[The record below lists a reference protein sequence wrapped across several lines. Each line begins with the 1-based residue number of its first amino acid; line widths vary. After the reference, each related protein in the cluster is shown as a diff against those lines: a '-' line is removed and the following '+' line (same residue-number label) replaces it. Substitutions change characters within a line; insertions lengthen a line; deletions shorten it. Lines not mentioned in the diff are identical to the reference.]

1 MNQKQ
6 IEKIVEKYID
16 GKLKK
21 LTEEKNTYKKVE
33 NLLKYYNR
41 FIRRID
47 LIEANLDNIVL
58 KKSTGFTDI
67 PKTNNAFKTEME
79 KKEEIKESLLRR
91 LEKYKILVQLVETAM
106 EEIKDDKYFKIIELR
121 YFDKKN
127 IEEIAEELGIGVT
140 SVKRHRN
147 RLVTDLCEIIF
158 PEETLEK
165 IF

>member
-47 LIEANLDNIVL
+47 LIEANLNNIVL

-67 PKTNNAFKTEME
+67 PKTNNAFKSEME
-79 KKEEIKESLLRR
+79 KKEEIEESLLRR
-91 LEKYKILVQLVETAM
+91 LEKYKILVQLVETAL

-127 IEEIAEELGIGVT
+127 IEEIAEILNTTDRSI
-140 SVKRHRN
+140 KRHRT
-147 RLVTDLCEIIF
+147 RLITDLCEIIF
-158 PEETLEK
+158 PEETLDK
-165 IF
+165 IL